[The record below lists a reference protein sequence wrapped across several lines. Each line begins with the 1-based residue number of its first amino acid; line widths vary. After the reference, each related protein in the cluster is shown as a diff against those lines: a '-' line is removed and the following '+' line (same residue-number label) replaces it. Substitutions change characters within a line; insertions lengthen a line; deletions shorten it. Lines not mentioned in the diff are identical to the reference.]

1 MTVPMTLKCV
11 PGTTRYCSRWLAGL
25 KCIKGEACTFPYE
38 CTTGACDA
46 GTCATNRMCVGG

>member
-1 MTVPMTLKCV
+1 MNS
-11 PGTTRYCSRWLAGL
+11 YCDMMGSNICEPLRAE
-25 KCIKGEACTFPYE
+25 GEACTFPYE